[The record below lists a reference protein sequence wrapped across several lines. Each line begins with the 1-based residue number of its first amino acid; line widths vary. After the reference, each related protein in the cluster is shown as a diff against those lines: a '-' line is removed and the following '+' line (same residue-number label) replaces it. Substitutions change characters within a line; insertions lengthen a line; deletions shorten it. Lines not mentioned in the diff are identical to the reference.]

1 MILRESEYREI
12 YGELKDYSD
21 IDRLYR
27 KYKSRK
33 EHPWE
38 FFLVVYTQR
47 YVRDVTSRF
56 QRIKARSGGLVK
68 QWKGGKSLIML
79 SRELEFSPVMTAF
92 IVLTSQDY
100 GRTTFRKMLGD
111 PRSIKDHRLRKELI
125 EVREADP
132 VYAPEG
138 NQVQRVRGLKGE
150 QRLKDW
156 LDGHCI
162 KYRTEVDLRGGGG
175 KTPDFLL
182 ERPIFYRGE
191 EVNWIESK
199 ASFGDR
205 IEVNKNIKRQL
216 KHYRELFGPGMVI
229 YWFGTVDSI
238 QEEEGIIISGEEV
251 ISDRWDLE

>member
-1 MILRESEYREI
+1 MILRENEYREI
-12 YGELKDYSD
+12 YGELKEYSD

-27 KYKSRK
+27 KYKAK
-33 EHPWE
+33 KDHPLE

-68 QWKGGKSLIML
+68 QWKGGKTLMRL
-79 SRELEFSPVMTAF
+79 SKEMEFSPVMTAF
-92 IVLTSQDY
+92 IVLTAQEY
-100 GRTTFRKMLGD
+100 GRASFRKMLGD
-111 PRSIKDHRLRKELI
+111 PRAIKDPRLRKELM

-138 NQVQRVRGLKGE
+138 SQVQRVRGLKGE
-150 QRLKDW
+150 KRLKDW
-156 LDGHCI
+156 LDGHGI
-162 KYRTEVDLRGGGG
+162 KYRSEDDLRGGGG

-182 ERPIFYRGE
+182 DAPIFYRGE

-205 IEVNKNIKRQL
+205 IEVNKNIRRQL
-216 KHYRELFGPGMVI
+216 KDYRELFGPGMVI

-238 QEEEGIIISGEEV
+238 PEEEGLIITSEEV
-251 ISDRWDLE
+251 LSDRWDLE